1 MNLKTQT
8 LAADDAHGVQADGLN
23 KRLTQAD
30 DDGTE
35 PEPTTRRSRTTGGG
49 GVQGGMQTGAVAGG
63 TVVNLNYNGVQQ
75 GVVNTDAN
83 GRQALQKFMDALTQ
97 ARSVAR

>member
-1 MNLKTQT
+1 MPGGRLG
-8 LAADDAHGVQADGLN
+8 APGGASSSSGRGVQ
-23 KRLTQAD
+23 QA
-30 DDGTE
+30 
-35 PEPTTRRSRTTGGG
+35 P
-49 GVQGGMQTGAVAGG
+49 
-63 TVVNLNYNGVQQ
+63 VNLYYNGVQQ